1 MPRYK
6 QNSESFERKFMQKLA
21 HKVSSLVQN
30 FPIPGHNWKLD
41 MDRAQKKYFRYF
53 FSPSPLRLLWGWY
66 HDLQSKYIGPG
77 AFSQFQTRFRKIKL
91 FKILKGDN
99 LFSSLEKSDHSFHVN
114 FLFVCWLS
122 MERGETVSCWLHS
135 KLFVVVHLGC
145 SYLQISSNLKPTF
158 TFLSAPIP

>member
-6 QNSESFERKFMQKLA
+6 QNSESFERKFMQKLS
-21 HKVSSLVQN
+21 HKVSSLAQN

-66 HDLQSKYIGPG
+66 HDLQSKYIGLRS
-77 AFSQFQTRFRKIKL
+77 FSHIRQGSKL
-91 FKILKGDN
+91 FKILQGDN
-99 LFSSLEKSDHSFHVN
+99 VFSSLEKSDHGFHVN

-158 TFLSAPIP
+158 TFLSAPIPQSE